1 MTNRRP
7 IDGDRSVRALA
18 KADRDNC
25 GGCTE
30 MIRDDAESKKRSW
43 KSRRADQKEYAS
55 VRKLHDQPPNVQAAL
70 HYANRHSWAVLPMRD
85 KKFYTRDGVRIA
97 TRDLNIIKQWG
108 WAESFGMACGE
119 PSRTDVLDID
129 EAEAFAA
136 AGFDLDAL
144 AASTLAA
151 TTPSGGRH
159 LFFEFAGL
167 RSRVFPWGE
176 WRSTGLAVVLPPAPG
191 RKWLND
197 LTPQPAPLKL
207 IKLVK
212 QPTKSVRGFPSFPL
226 LVATS
231 DELPKP
237 IYKALLRAMPLG
249 SRLCCRH
256 QRWARSILRKLTAYR
271 DGRNAALMRA
281 TFDFRPLIA
290 EGLIAEADARA
301 LLVMACSVNGYL
313 GKVGIGQVNAT
324 ISWALEPLEKR
335 REE

>member
-1 MTNRRP
+1 MEKET
-7 IDGDRSVRALA
+7 VR
-18 KADRDNC
+18 
-25 GGCTE
+25 
-30 MIRDDAESKKRSW
+30 
-43 KSRRADQKEYAS
+43 QF
-55 VRKLHDQPPNVQAAL
+55 HDQPPNVEAL
-70 HYANRHSWAVLPMRD
+70 QYASRHGWAVLPMRE

-97 TRDLNIIKQWG
+97 TRDTNIIKQWG

-119 PSRTDVLDID
+119 PS
-129 EAEAFAA
+129 
-136 AGFDLDAL
+136 DAL

-176 WRSTGLAVVLPPAPG
+176 WRSTGLAIVLPPAPG

-197 LTPQPAPLKL
+197 LTPQPAPPEL
-207 IKLVK
+207 IELVK
-212 QPTKSVRGFPSFPL
+212 QPIKSVGGFSSFPL

-249 SRLCCRH
+249 SGLCRRH
-256 QRWARSILRKLTAYR
+256 QRWAGSILRKLIAYR

-281 TFDFRPLIA
+281 TFDFRSIIA
-290 EGLIAEADARA
+290 DGLIAEADARS
-301 LLVMACSVNGYL
+301 LLVMACSANGYL
-313 GKVGIGQVNAT
+313 GKVGIGQVRAT
-324 ISWALEPLEKR
+324 ISWALGPLEGR
-335 REE
+335 RKEMMP